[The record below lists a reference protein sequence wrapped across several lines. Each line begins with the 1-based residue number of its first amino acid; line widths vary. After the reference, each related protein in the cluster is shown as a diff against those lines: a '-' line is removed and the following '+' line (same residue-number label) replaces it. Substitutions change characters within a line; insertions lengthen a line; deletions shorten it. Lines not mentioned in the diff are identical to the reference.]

1 MSFIIKDGSILVKYN
16 EIWNKIKEALDIKLH
31 SMPVYDE
38 TYIKAKVRKFN
49 DIIKTNSW
57 SHKIPKESVHR
68 NCISCITIDSVM
80 GMQKKQKNKKQFISL
95 FRRMQV

>member
-1 MSFIIKDGSILVKYN
+1 
-16 EIWNKIKEALDIKLH
+16 
-31 SMPVYDE
+31 MPVYDE

-57 SHKIPKESVHR
+57 SHKIPKESVHC